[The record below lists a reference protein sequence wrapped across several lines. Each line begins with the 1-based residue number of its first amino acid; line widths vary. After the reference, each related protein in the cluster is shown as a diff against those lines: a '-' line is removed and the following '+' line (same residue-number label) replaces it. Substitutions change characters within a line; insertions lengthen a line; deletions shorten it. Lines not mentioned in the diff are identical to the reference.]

1 MSCAISRSD
10 AHDRRRHC
18 GPRTMGKRFSR
29 IGARQKQ
36 ANPFRARRGHG
47 ARCRARSRDR
57 TRMIDAAIVGLGRW
71 GKGFLESV
79 QGKSRR
85 IRFVRGVDT
94 VPDVVRDLAAR
105 HGFKPSSDLAEA
117 LADPAVQALV
127 LVTPHSL
134 HRDQV
139 VACALAGKHVFCEKP
154 LALTRA
160 DAQIMIAACARAG
173 VVLGVGHNRR
183 LWPSMQALGRAVDGG
198 ELGQI
203 LHLEGHFSNE
213 HSNKVSGGWRLSS
226 EESPGGG
233 MTGAGLHVL
242 DAFIHLA
249 GPVLRVHAQLLE
261 RRPAPAPLDTV
272 SAIYGFAKTVSSGAG
287 AGLRSSSCACTR
299 STGPA
304 RWMNASRT
312 CSPAPVMPP
321 PGDSSGESR
330 QPPETLFECSL
341 LKCPSRCSICPSSP
355 PSTVRLSACIEGHQR
370 RL

>member
-1 MSCAISRSD
+1 
-10 AHDRRRHC
+10 
-18 GPRTMGKRFSR
+18 
-29 IGARQKQ
+29 
-36 ANPFRARRGHG
+36 
-47 ARCRARSRDR
+47 
-57 TRMIDAAIVGLGRW
+57 MIDAAIVGLGRW

-79 QGKSRR
+79 QGRSRR

-94 VPDVVRDLAAR
+94 ALDVARGLAAR

-134 HRDQV
+134 HREQV

-154 LALTRA
+154 LALTKA

-198 ELGQI
+198 EFGQI

-213 HSNKVSGGWRLSS
+213 HSNKVSSGWRLSP

-242 DAFIHLA
+242 DSFIHLA
-249 GPVLRVHAQLLE
+249 GPVRRVHAQLLA
-261 RRPAPAPLDTV
+261 RKPAPAPLDTV
-272 SAIYGFAKTVSSGAG
+272 SAIYEFANGASG
-287 AGLRSSSCACTR
+287 
-299 STGPA
+299 
-304 RWMNASRT
+304 
-312 CSPAPVMPP
+312 
-321 PGDSSGESR
+321 
-330 QPPETLFECSL
+330 L
-341 LKCPSRCSICPSSP
+341 LG
-355 PSTVRLSACIEGHQR
+355 TVRATPQYWRIHVFGPNGSAEALGENELVLHGAAPQRLSLEPVDSLRAELEMFANAIEARAAFPISAAQMLATAAAFEATIR
-370 RL
+370 SLESDATVILD